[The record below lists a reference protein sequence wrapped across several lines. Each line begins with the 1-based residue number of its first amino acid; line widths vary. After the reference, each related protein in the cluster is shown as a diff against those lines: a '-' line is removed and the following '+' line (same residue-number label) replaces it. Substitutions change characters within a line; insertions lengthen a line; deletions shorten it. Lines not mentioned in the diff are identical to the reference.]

1 MVMVTPMERSQWR
14 AAAVPCAWKARRMG
28 CEAARRGGSVVLEV
42 GGQYHGS
49 SRVADME
56 LRGEGEGRG
65 EERRGEE
72 RRGRG
77 EELRTHAAD
86 RGGTRS

>member
-65 EERRGEE
+65 EERRG
-72 RRGRG
+72 RG